1 MRLKWLAP
9 PRIAIT
15 SGDSREYRSTAF
27 VNGAQFFYG
36 HSAPFLRPGLNGIKK
51 SLGRRVF
58 ALEAST
64 RSSHGI

>member
-1 MRLKWLAP
+1 MQFAATCTLLEGTPMRLIWLAP

-36 HSAPFLRPGLNGIKK
+36 HSAPFLRLGLNGIKK
-51 SLGRRVF
+51 SLGR
-58 ALEAST
+58 
-64 RSSHGI
+64 

>member
-1 MRLKWLAP
+1 MRLIWLAP

-36 HSAPFLRPGLNGIKK
+36 HSAPFLRLGLNGIKK
-51 SLGRRVF
+51 SLGR
-58 ALEAST
+58 
-64 RSSHGI
+64 